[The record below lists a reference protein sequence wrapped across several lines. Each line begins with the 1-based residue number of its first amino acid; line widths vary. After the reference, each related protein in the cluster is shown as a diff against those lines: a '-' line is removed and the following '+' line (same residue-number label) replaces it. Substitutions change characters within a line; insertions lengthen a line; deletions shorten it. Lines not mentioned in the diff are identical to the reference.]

1 VPQFGSPFKH
11 CSRPRAIDLAR
22 QSSRNLLYGKT
33 LAISCSVHHG
43 TPWLV
48 NGVLGDLCTLYVSQ
62 KHKGEGQLEHTEEV
76 GLQYPQ
82 RATGGGELCTKS
94 LEATVEIGGSW
105 NRMVPASTASLAFA
119 LSATHRKGIEDFA
132 GVAQGPQASAPRI
145 VRRGG
150 GG

>member
-82 RATGGGELCTKS
+82 RACRWGGVMHEKS
-94 LEATVEIGGSW
+94 RSGRGNWRIAEQDGPGIY
-105 NRMVPASTASLAFA
+105 RLAGICA
-119 LSATHRKGIEDFA
+119 ERYSSKGIKDFA
-132 GVAQGPQASAPRI
+132 GVTQ
-145 VRRGG
+145 
-150 GG
+150 

>member
-1 VPQFGSPFKH
+1 MACLGIFAPYTYLKSIRVKASWSIQRK
-11 CSRPRAIDLAR
+11 LA
-22 QSSRNLLYGKT
+22 SN
-33 LAISCSVHHG
+33 
-43 TPWLV
+43 TPNELPV
-48 NGVLGDLCTLYVSQ
+48 
-62 KHKGEGQLEHTEEV
+62 
-76 GLQYPQ
+76 
-82 RATGGGELCTKS
+82 GGELCTKS
-94 LEATVEIGGSW
+94 LEAAVEIGGSC